1 MTTSSTTRRILATLA
16 LTGTVAGVIA
26 GAAGTAGAAPR
37 DSRYGRDDTGWDH
50 IDPRGYHHD
59 SDDPRSRA
67 ETRDNRRA
75 YYADNYPGQ
84 SVNSGSGGD
93 NTTWSRSDNEDGWT
107 VCKPQARYC

>member
-1 MTTSSTTRRILATLA
+1 MTSNSTARRLFATLA

-37 DSRYGRDDTGWDH
+37 DSRFSRDDTGWDH
-50 IDPRGYHHD
+50 IDPRGLHHG

-67 ETRDNRRA
+67 ETQDNRRA
-75 YYADNYPGQ
+75 YYAENYP
-84 SVNSGSGGD
+84 NSGSGNGS
-93 NTTWSRSDNEDGWT
+93 TTWSRSDNESGWT